1 MVDSKGC
8 NWRKQMGSGCLA
20 FVFGLIGLFRYWDNP
35 LPMIWWVVL
44 VLFVLDIWFVSA
56 LENALKMYGQSAKET
71 KTIAV
76 FAFSLQIALVV
87 LGIKSF
93 F

>member
-1 MVDSKGC
+1 MVESQRY
-8 NWRKQMGSGCLA
+8 NWEMLMGSGCLA

-35 LPMIWWVVL
+35 LPTIWWAVL

-71 KTIAV
+71 KIIAI
-76 FAFSLQIALVV
+76 FTFSLQIALVV